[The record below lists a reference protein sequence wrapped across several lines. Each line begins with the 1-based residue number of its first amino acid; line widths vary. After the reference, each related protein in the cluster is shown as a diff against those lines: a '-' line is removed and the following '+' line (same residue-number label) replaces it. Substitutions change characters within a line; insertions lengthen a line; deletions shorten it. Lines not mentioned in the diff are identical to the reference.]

1 MGLPDA
7 EGEATMKFHRSEHQH
22 MGIHTLVTD
31 KFKTTTLVLNIQRP
45 LVAGQV
51 TRSALIP
58 HVLMRGSQR
67 YPSVRAMQGE
77 LDGMYGA
84 YLSVDVYKLGERHV
98 LQFRLELPNGKYLPG
113 FPKLLQGA
121 IAFLHE
127 VVTQPLREDGT
138 FNRRFVELEKDA
150 LKKRVEGLFNN
161 KMRYAMVRA
170 IELMCPTEPY
180 RIFSGGRIEDLDTIT
195 PETLLAEYDEMLA
208 TAPMDLFV
216 VGDIEPAL
224 VESEVKRL
232 FPLPERAVTPL
243 PPTSLLGQ
251 HGEVKQM
258 AERFDVNQGQLV
270 MGLRTPV
277 HYGHD
282 DHYAMLMY
290 NGILGGFA
298 HSKLFMNVREK
309 ESLAYSAR
317 SRYES
322 QKGLVLVQA
331 GINIEDYDRA
341 VAIIHEQL
349 DAMAKGDITDLEL
362 EQTRAMLINTYKEAY
377 DSAGAMINLAFESQ
391 AAGRERSIEELVA
404 AVPTITREDITRMAQ
419 QVKLDTVYFL
429 RDHADVAKG
438 GEAEVTLDKGA
449 THA

>member
-1 MGLPDA
+1 
-7 EGEATMKFHRSEHQH
+7 
-22 MGIHTLVTD
+22 
-31 KFKTTTLVLNIQRP
+31 
-45 LVAGQV
+45 VAGQV

-170 IELMCPTEPY
+170 IELTCPTEPY

-195 PETLLAEYDEMLA
+195 PETLMAEYEELLA

-258 AERFDVNQGQLV
+258 VERFDVNQGQLV

-298 HSKLFMNVREK
+298 HSKLFMNVRE
-309 ESLAYSAR
+309 
-317 SRYES
+317 
-322 QKGLVLVQA
+322 
-331 GINIEDYDRA
+331 
-341 VAIIHEQL
+341 
-349 DAMAKGDITDLEL
+349 
-362 EQTRAMLINTYKEAY
+362 
-377 DSAGAMINLAFESQ
+377 
-391 AAGRERSIEELVA
+391 
-404 AVPTITREDITRMAQ
+404 
-419 QVKLDTVYFL
+419 
-429 RDHADVAKG
+429 
-438 GEAEVTLDKGA
+438 
-449 THA
+449 